1 MFFFFRLGQE
11 KKVKSEK
18 SMIVRR
24 IGAGGGGGGGRG
36 GKRGKEG
43 KGEKT
48 KDS

>member
-1 MFFFFRLGQE
+1 M
-11 KKVKSEK
+11 KSEK
-18 SMIVRR
+18 SMMVRR
-24 IGAGGGGGGGRG
+24 IGAGGGGGRG